1 MPAARPGRR
10 GNGPLI
16 GARSPMPNVG
26 RATVGPPGTTDRPTS
41 VREVPVNVASGG
53 RQRGSD
59 RPSVG
64 NSLGSDRRD
73 EPLHTAPT
81 PNGRAPAGDLVAMT
95 KGPARNVQGGSVRVP
110 TLGMTTVPSVTADL
124 RPVQPVRAAGRAP
137 VPLVP
142 RLLAPILSARG
153 GLTAIVSPSG
163 TTPPPLRRA
172 KAAHPATATARTEIA
187 RSVPLVGHH
196 SSGGREERTPRPS
209 SVGRRGPTTAAELNA
224 VTVPARSDLGRSA
237 APRIPASRPRSAIGV
252 RRETASAKRPDG
264 RPETVN
270 APPTVA
276 RHAKMA
282 GRRPANALPV
292 GTVAIA
298 GRFGTADRIGRADMR
313 SATAPPAATT
323 VMSTARARAPGR
335 WPRAPTSAVTSASP
349 SAATRGQARPW
360 TGKDDPIAGPTR
372 PPAPS
377 GLGSAGKV
385 CAGAARSVGAR
396 PGRTGPAGAVPR
408 SDRAGTTGRRRLRPV
423 PLPMVARRIGRTAKR
438 RVRSG
443 ANRTGG
449 RGSVK
454 RRSVSAGRRYRNG
467 PTLGNS
473 TLKFAGTCAV

>member
-1 MPAARPGRR
+1 VPAARPGRR

-59 RPSVG
+59 RPTVG

-196 SSGGREERTPRPS
+196 SSGGRDERTPRPS
-209 SVGRRGPTTAAELNA
+209 SVGRRDPTTAAELNA
-224 VTVPARSDLGRSA
+224 ATVPARSDLGRSA
-237 APRIPASRPRSAIGV
+237 APRIPAGRPRSAIGV

-298 GRFGTADRIGRADMR
+298 GPVGRADRVGRADMR

-335 WPRAPTSAVTSASP
+335 
-349 SAATRGQARPW
+349 
-360 TGKDDPIAGPTR
+360 
-372 PPAPS
+372 
-377 GLGSAGKV
+377 
-385 CAGAARSVGAR
+385 
-396 PGRTGPAGAVPR
+396 
-408 SDRAGTTGRRRLRPV
+408 
-423 PLPMVARRIGRTAKR
+423 
-438 RVRSG
+438 
-443 ANRTGG
+443 
-449 RGSVK
+449 
-454 RRSVSAGRRYRNG
+454 
-467 PTLGNS
+467 
-473 TLKFAGTCAV
+473 